1 MSVDRLGKATKD
13 GGTYCLL
20 LDRACQASLVHMG
33 TLGIKNKQKIKKHS
47 CILKNHFLGGRAD
60 KGVYTCSP
68 TSFHRDSRLDSISN
82 SSPWD
87 LPDEIHV
94 LIFWW
99 SHDAVWVS
107 ERLRGRVGS
116 ALHKTIKSP
125 DLTKA
130 NASCVCVCVYKNIR
144 DGDQTALGA
153 VWVRS
158 EAWAALDM
166 LVNEQIRQPP
176 PQPPTALLHPA
187 LHPSPSAVTL
197 TDCTPDPLALS
208 WLKFYNNHR
217 APVATSLVF
226 EHRDG
231 QIDTVHIQTFSA
243 TAAHAVLWP
252 PHLRDRA
259 TELFFNTLTHTEEY
273 MTHRN

>member
-1 MSVDRLGKATKD
+1 MPGFSGTHGNTGNKEQTKD
-13 GGTYCLL
+13 
-20 LDRACQASLVHMG
+20 
-33 TLGIKNKQKIKKHS
+33 KKTQLHFKEP
-47 CILKNHFLGGRAD
+47 LPRWEGRQRRLHVLPHFLSSWQQ
-60 KGVYTCSP
+60 V
-68 TSFHRDSRLDSISN
+68 RLYIKLVALRPSWWN
-82 SSPWD
+82 SCAHFLVEPWC
-87 LPDEIHV
+87 
-94 LIFWW
+94 
-99 SHDAVWVS
+99 
-107 ERLRGRVGS
+107 RVGEWETQRES
-116 ALHKTIKSP
+116 GVCAPQNNKKPRSHKSQCK
-125 DLTKA
+125 L
-130 NASCVCVCVYKNIR
+130 CVCVCVYKNIR